1 MGPKIVLLADSHDD
15 SRVVYS
21 TILQYGGFVV
31 LEARNGAEALELIPE
46 QMPHLVVTELRLPV
60 INGGEVLQRLKQH
73 PLTAGIPILVVTA
86 DARPAAR
93 RQAEEA
99 GCDAFVAKPCSPL
112 DLLQRVCDIMD
123 RLTLPPVLVQEM
135 QAAR

>member
-1 MGPKIVLLADSHDD
+1 MVPKIVLLADSHDD

-21 TILQYGGFVV
+21 TILQHNGFSV
-31 LEARNGAEALELIPE
+31 LEARNGAEALELIPK
-46 QMPHLVVTELRLPV
+46 QMPHVVVTELRLPV
-60 INGGEVLQRLKQH
+60 VNGCEVLQRLKQH

-86 DARPAAR
+86 DTRPAAL

-112 DLLQRVCDIMD
+112 DLLQRVRDIMD
-123 RLTLPPVLVQEM
+123 RQTLPPVVIQEM
-135 QAAR
+135 QVAG